1 MTESLEPFNDCN
13 PIFIDEIICATLLP
27 TIAADIPA
35 TFTILFI
42 PFVITD
48 AINND
53 LVPLLILSCVCC
65 CSLCII
71 NHLYFLL
78 FLEKL
83 YAPSYAF
90 V

>member
-42 PFVITD
+42 TFVITD
-48 AINND
+48 
-53 LVPLLILSCVCC
+53 S
-65 CSLCII
+65 II
-71 NHLYFLL
+71 MI
-78 FLEKL
+78 
-83 YAPSYAF
+83 
-90 V
+90 

>member
-1 MTESLEPFNDCN
+1 MTDSLEPFNDCN

-42 PFVITD
+42 TFVITD

-53 LVPLLILSCVCC
+53 LVPLLLLSFVCC
-65 CSLCII
+65 CSLCIYKSSFKI
-71 NHLYFLL
+71 FFYFGSILN
-78 FLEKL
+78 
-83 YAPSYAF
+83 Y
-90 V
+90 